1 MIIIKNLSI
10 KKILLNLLLL
20 FWGFFLTYLLTW
32 KLHIILRISW
42 LIVFTIIYYLFLKYR
57 KKIKI
62 IINKILKKIKD

>member
-1 MIIIKNLSI
+1 MIIIKNIGI
-10 KKILLNLLLL
+10 KKILLNLLFL
-20 FWGFFLTYLLTW
+20 FGGFFLTYLLTW